1 MKFSSRQLAQRL
13 VKMLNTHPADQDE
26 ILKAFAQLLV
36 EHRLRHFLPQIMR
49 AVEAELNEQAGIV
62 KVKFTSATKVN
73 TSHVKHLEQV
83 LASALG
89 KAIEM
94 ETHQDHALVAGA
106 VIQVGDALFDGSIR
120 TQLASL
126 RKSVETYG

>member
-13 VKMLNTHPADQDE
+13 VKLLNAHPKDQDE

-36 EHRLRHFLPQIMR
+36 QHRLRHKLPQIIR
-49 AVEAELNEQAGIV
+49 AVQTELNDQAGIV
-62 KVKFTSATKVN
+62 RVKFTSATEVN
-73 TSHVKHLEQV
+73 ASQMKQLKQV
-83 LASALG
+83 FTSALG
-89 KAIEM
+89 KDIEM
-94 ETHQDHALVAGA
+94 ETHQDQHLVGGA
-106 VIQVGDALFDGSIR
+106 VVQVGDALFDGSVR